1 MKMRRSVRSFKPSHL
16 HPNPGNILGRFNFWR
31 LVPSNS
37 RSTLSVQM
45 PHPSAGTDQR
55 CFVKD
60 TISDRDF
67 LVHLFFCAIC
77 SRERLRNS
85 FPLNTSIS
93 KYMYSARKMTVPV
106 QIIINYSISWKPL
119 RFASWFPTLISCSP
133 NLPSVYIRLCK
144 HGNHFKFLQYTTQ
157 VNSSFRARW
166 LAGLDVNIAS
176 AILTLNRARS
186 SINLRLI
193 KGFQSCCATLQ
204 LQQILKKRVM
214 FFVTSPGSI
223 QLLQLI
229 RPLCLLRLQVCQ
241 KILNTIL
248 NNALLP
254 MIFLYKTKWGS
265 SGPLLI

>member
-1 MKMRRSVRSFKPSHL
+1 MKMRRSVRSFKPFHL
-16 HPNPGNILGRFNFWR
+16 HPNPGNILGRLNFWR

-106 QIIINYSISWKPL
+106 QIPHPKFSHSGKVQIFCTSGTDDCQMSRGLPG
-119 RFASWFPTLISCSP
+119 RGCCSFELIS
-133 NLPSVYIRLCK
+133 
-144 HGNHFKFLQYTTQ
+144 
-157 VNSSFRARW
+157 A
-166 LAGLDVNIAS
+166 
-176 AILTLNRARS
+176 
-186 SINLRLI
+186 
-193 KGFQSCCATLQ
+193 
-204 LQQILKKRVM
+204 
-214 FFVTSPGSI
+214 
-223 QLLQLI
+223 
-229 RPLCLLRLQVCQ
+229 
-241 KILNTIL
+241 
-248 NNALLP
+248 
-254 MIFLYKTKWGS
+254 
-265 SGPLLI
+265 

>member
-16 HPNPGNILGRFNFWR
+16 RPNPGNILGRLNFWR

-106 QIIINYSISWKPL
+106 QIPH
-119 RFASWFPTLISCSP
+119 PTQEKFTFSALQARTIVKCPVGCLGGGCCSFELIS
-133 NLPSVYIRLCK
+133 
-144 HGNHFKFLQYTTQ
+144 
-157 VNSSFRARW
+157 A
-166 LAGLDVNIAS
+166 
-176 AILTLNRARS
+176 
-186 SINLRLI
+186 
-193 KGFQSCCATLQ
+193 
-204 LQQILKKRVM
+204 
-214 FFVTSPGSI
+214 
-223 QLLQLI
+223 
-229 RPLCLLRLQVCQ
+229 
-241 KILNTIL
+241 
-248 NNALLP
+248 
-254 MIFLYKTKWGS
+254 
-265 SGPLLI
+265 